1 MTTQEYIINKQGA
14 KMYSDVN
21 KHEVLSSIPKIK
33 SNKEQGAFMKYC
45 L

>member
-21 KHEVLSSIPKIK
+21 KHEVLSIPKIK